1 MAARPEKIPLLII
14 EGNIGVG
21 KSTLLRKMR
30 DNDPLAGIEH
40 CYIEEEVD
48 PAALQ
53 DFYDGK
59 TEKHVFQMIILN
71 NRFKKLVEAYIKGYK
86 KIVIDRYI
94 YGDLAF
100 AMANIR
106 TPKEYAM
113 YFSQW
118 KTCKE
123 HLELCFDIT
132 CLFLQGVSTNFL
144 LGNIRRRGR
153 ESETS
158 ITAEYLEDIEI
169 RTHQC
174 VMTFCTGKVISA
186 VPELTPS
193 E

>member
-1 MAARPEKIPLLII
+1 MAAGPEKVPLLII

-30 DNDPLAGIEH
+30 DSDPLAGTEH
-40 CYIEEEVD
+40 CYIEEEID
-48 PAALQ
+48 PALLQ
-53 DFYDGK
+53 EFYDGK
-59 TEKHVFQMIILN
+59 IEKHAFQMAVLTD
-71 NRFKKLVEAYIKGYK
+71 RFKKLVEAYTKGYK

-100 AMANIR
+100 AMSNIR
-106 TPKEYAM
+106 TPREYAT
-113 YFSQW
+113 YFSLW

-123 HLELCFDIT
+123 HLERCFDIT
-132 CLFLQGVSTNFL
+132 CIFLQGVSTNFL
-144 LGNIRRRGR
+144 LGNIKRRGR

-169 RTHQC
+169 RTYQC
-174 VMTFCTGKVISA
+174 VMTFCTGEVVYA
-186 VPELTPS
+186 VPELTPP